1 MGFEDSLD
9 VVGYGILVLFFVN
22 LISYLAVG
30 YFNLYVLIPRLLFR
44 ERYVIYIIC
53 FVVSIL
59 TLQFLSYGMEHYVHI
74 YYNLSPGLY
83 SLDNPD
89 FILSLDFISAFVAD
103 TLCIGGC
110 TMTIVFVRRWMIDSE
125 YVGQLEKKQL
135 QSEID
140 QMKEQVNPL
149 FLFETLHRM
158 GELTS
163 HDQQKA
169 SDMLMETSE
178 LLRYQLYD
186 CSRDKVLLDAE
197 IAFLTNYL
205 ILQKVCHGDL
215 DYRISTTGK
224 IRGIFIPPLLFLP
237 FIQEAVTDLRK
248 EGTDIMLLIV
258 FESVAQS
265 VLFSCNCKSADLL
278 VSSSLLNL
286 RNRLE
291 RLFPGRYNLTI
302 EAGEKGNNHVIHLQL
317 DM

>member
-9 VVGYGILVLFFVN
+9 KIGNAVVILSFFN
-22 LISYLAVG
+22 LASYLLVG
-30 YFNLYVLIPRLLFR
+30 YFNLYILIPCLLFR
-44 ERYVIYIIC
+44 KRYALYFIC
-53 FVVSIL
+53 FVISIL
-59 TLQFLSYGMEHYVHI
+59 IMLSLSYGMEYYMHI
-74 YYNLSPGLY
+74 YYNITPGLH

-89 FILSLDFISAFVAD
+89 FILSVDFISAFVAD
-103 TLCIGGC
+103 TLSIGGC
-110 TMTIVFVRRWMIDSE
+110 TMIIVFVKRWMTDSE

-186 CSRDKVLLDAE
+186 CSREKVLLDAE

-205 ILQKVCHGDL
+205 LLQKACHSDL
-215 DYRISTTGK
+215 DYRISTAGK
-224 IRGIFIPPLLFLP
+224 ITGIFIPPLLFLP

-248 EGTDIMLLIV
+248 EVSDIMLSVV
-258 FESVAQS
+258 FESVDQS
-265 VLFSCNCKSADLL
+265 VLFSCNCKSAELL
-278 VSSSLLNL
+278 ECSSLLNL

-291 RLFPGRYNLTI
+291 RLFPGRYDLKI
-302 EAGEKGNNHVIHLQL
+302 EGEGKGSNHVIHLQL